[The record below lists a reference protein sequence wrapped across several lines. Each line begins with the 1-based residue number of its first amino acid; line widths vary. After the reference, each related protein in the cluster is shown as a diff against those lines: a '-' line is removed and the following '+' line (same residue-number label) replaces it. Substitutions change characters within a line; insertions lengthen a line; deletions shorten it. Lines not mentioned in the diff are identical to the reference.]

1 MCNRLPGGKE
11 AEVTQASGEEGR
23 GEGSL
28 SQTLRDGVREA
39 LAQGHKVWGS
49 ASVFYMAVDSS
60 VLGSASGLKNKA

>member
-1 MCNRLPGGKE
+1 MCSRLPGGKK
-11 AEVTQASGEEGR
+11 AEVTQASGE
-23 GEGSL
+23 EGSL

-49 ASVFYMAVDSS
+49 ASVFYVAVDSS